1 MKTEEK
7 VRIEI
12 EGAPII
18 RLQKGKPVAYKY
30 KIVPRFCPALRN
42 SFKQTT
48 WKHATRKLILSIE
61 ETSEFDAFNWI
72 SSMNDRRRE
81 AQRGPF
87 ADLEQDALA
96 LILVDHVGT
105 EIAGYKFLNLELRK
119 HEVNLYQQK
128 LFGVCQQSDE
138 TTLTHH
144 VTIYYHDF
152 VKLDLEKPRIN
163 SSLAW
168 IDPQNLIDEEWKTVV
183 SE

>member
-7 VRIEI
+7 VRI

-42 SFKQTT
+42 SFKQVT
-48 WKHATRKLILSIE
+48 WKHAKKKIVLAIE
-61 ETSEFDAFNWI
+61 ETSDFDAFNWI

-96 LILVDHVGT
+96 LILIDHSGT
-105 EIAGYKFLNLELRK
+105 EIAGYKFLNLELKK

-128 LFGVCQQSDE
+128 MFDLIQPSDE
-138 TTLTHH
+138 TLLTHH
-144 VTIYYHDF
+144 VTLFYHDF
-152 VKLDLEKPRIN
+152 VKIDLEKPRIN

-168 IDPQNLIDEEWKTVV
+168 IDPQSLIDEEWKTVV